1 MANFKLDLDLLSN
14 PVNFMK
20 KKSLPTDDN
29 EEIIRLIKDR
39 MSLGKQR
46 YGHGVIIDEDTTKY
60 GTNTDRPDLSTL
72 EWLQHLQEEL
82 MDGAVYI
89 ERLKQ
94 DIAHIE
100 KLPEGQEKYNEYR
113 NWKKKL
119 PIPMLHNFESTY
131 YDL

>member
-1 MANFKLDLDLLSN
+1 
-14 PVNFMK
+14 
-20 KKSLPTDDN
+20 
-29 EEIIRLIKDR
+29 
-39 MSLGKQR
+39 
-46 YGHGVIIDEDTTKY
+46 
-60 GTNTDRPDLSTL
+60 
-72 EWLQHLQEEL
+72 

>member
-1 MANFKLDLDLLSN
+1 MTDKNVEKVITQLKSREQKGLL
-14 PVNFMK
+14 
-20 KKSLPTDDN
+20 
-29 EEIIRLIKDR
+29 
-39 MSLGKQR
+39 
-46 YGHGVIIDEDTTKY
+46 KY
-60 GTNTDRPDLSTL
+60 GVTTERTDLTTL

>member
-1 MANFKLDLDLLSN
+1 MKDSN
-14 PVNFMK
+14 VEK
-20 KKSLPTDDN
+20 
-29 EEIIRLIKDR
+29 
-39 MSLGKQR
+39 
-46 YGHGVIIDEDTTKY
+46 VIGQLREREARGLQKY